1 MKVVSRYLNIN
12 SSQTFIF
19 FLLIIFSLNTYLIYT
34 IQLDAIDQIT
44 SLLLSFG
51 IYIYFKEQKISDK
64 SNNHLSQ
71 FLISLVIL
79 IFTLYRSLWIFVPG
93 DKFIY
98 CILPLLLI
106 SLNLNFFSYRN
117 IFLQYKPL
125 IISLLFA
132 LKQIIYIPLSITLTP
147 ISTFFTWFFLNIL
160 GYRAVVRGA
169 EVFFDEG
176 GINITFS
183 CSGSDQIIFCVSAIL
198 VLSICFPLKNKIL
211 LLKQLLFTI
220 CFTLLVNIFRLSI
233 LTIFVRT
240 ADSDGFSIFDYM
252 HGGNGSL
259 VFSLI
264 SMILCCESYK
274 RAYFKI

>member
-98 CILPLLLI
+98 FILPLLLI

-117 IFLQYKPL
+117 IVLQYKPI

-132 LKQIIYIPLSITLTP
+132 LKQIIFIPLSVALTP
-147 ISTFFTWFFLNIL
+147 ISTFFTWFFLNII
-160 GYRAVVRGA
+160 GYSAVVRGA
-169 EVFFDEG
+169 EVFFDGG

-198 VLSICFPLKNKIL
+198 VLNICFPLKNKQPL
-211 LLKQLLFTI
+211 PT
-220 CFTLLVNIFRLSI
+220 
-233 LTIFVRT
+233 
-240 ADSDGFSIFDYM
+240 
-252 HGGNGSL
+252 
-259 VFSLI
+259 
-264 SMILCCESYK
+264 
-274 RAYFKI
+274 